1 MSVIYNPFSLEGK
14 SILVTGASSGIGQAT
29 AIECS
34 RMGAKVIITGRDEKR
49 LNETF
54 QNLEGNDHEMVIA
67 ELLNQDDL
75 DKLADAVPAL
85 DGVVFNAG
93 KGNTLPLN
101 FIKREDIDKVFNI
114 NTFAVMLLNKTL
126 IRKKKINKGA
136 SLVFT
141 SSIAAVTMAHGNGLY
156 SAAKAALTSYMRT
169 CARELAD
176 KKIRANAVLPGMVA
190 TRLIE
195 GGAIS
200 EEEKQRDA
208 ESYPLKRYGTPNDI
222 AWGIIY
228 LLSDASGWVTGTSL
242 YIDGGKTM
250 R

>member
-1 MSVIYNPFSLEGK
+1 MGVNYNPFSLEGK
-14 SILVTGASSGIGQAT
+14 TILVTGASSGIGQAT

-34 RMGAKVIITGRDEKR
+34 KMGAKVVTTGRDETR
-49 LNETF
+49 LKETF
-54 QNLEGNDHEMVIA
+54 ESLEGDGHQMVMA
-67 ELLNQDDL
+67 ELTSQDDL
-75 DKLADAVPAL
+75 DRLAMSVPVL
-85 DGVVFNAG
+85 DGVVYNAG
-93 KGNTLPLN
+93 KGNTLPLS
-101 FIKREDIDKVFNI
+101 FIKREDIDKIFDINVFS
-114 NTFAVMLLNKTL
+114 VMLLNKVL
-126 IRKKKINKGA
+126 VRKKKINKGA

-190 TRLIE
+190 TKLIE
-195 GGAIS
+195 NGSIS

-208 ESYPLKRYGTPNDI
+208 ETYPLKRYGHPTDI

-228 LLSDASGWVTGTSL
+228 LLSEASGWVTGTCL